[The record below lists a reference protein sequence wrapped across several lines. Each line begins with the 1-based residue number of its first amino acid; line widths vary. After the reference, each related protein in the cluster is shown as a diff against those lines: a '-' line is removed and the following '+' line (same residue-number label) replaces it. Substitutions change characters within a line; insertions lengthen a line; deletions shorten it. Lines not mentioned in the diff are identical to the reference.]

1 MSNEQTGSTSA
12 LEETFGKAAWIDGEI
27 WNGRLAMIGFVTA
40 IALETLTNQSLLPKL
55 W

>member
-40 IALETLTNQSLLPKL
+40 IALEALTNQSLLPKL